1 MAAPGIGECASR
13 LETCRNKFEER
24 YDIAPPP
31 PCKCANFSKRCGPNE
46 DLLRGYCWVDDS
58 NYWWCPEC
66 SHYLWEE
73 LGTDYG
79 YYVPPHLQYWI
90 ADKKEETPMATPSLI
105 FEEELVQTI
114 PSFRPSNAGVRSFPY
129 PEVWLTLMGL
139 AVRHMDHTQPYTGYS
154 LYELALNLDGAH
166 FQHSHFEGTNGVY
179 FVVEKQGCA
188 LISAESWRGAYLTK
202 SLTDLEGY
210 HLYRLR
216 QIVKPGHHYL
226 EIYRLTP
233 VEAPPVAAKASDRA
247 LNTEEAGLT

>member
-13 LETCRNKFEER
+13 LETCRNKFEVR

-139 AVRHMDHTQPYTGYS
+139 AVRARLVREVASRPVAFCPVLRRAVALVEVALRPSKPISAPFSWSAGRGADRAAPHG
-154 LYELALNLDGAH
+154 ELAA
-166 FQHSHFEGTNGVY
+166 
-179 FVVEKQGCA
+179 C
-188 LISAESWRGAYLTK
+188 R
-202 SLTDLEGY
+202 
-210 HLYRLR
+210 
-216 QIVKPGHHYL
+216 
-226 EIYRLTP
+226 
-233 VEAPPVAAKASDRA
+233 AAARA
-247 LNTEEAGLT
+247 GIRT